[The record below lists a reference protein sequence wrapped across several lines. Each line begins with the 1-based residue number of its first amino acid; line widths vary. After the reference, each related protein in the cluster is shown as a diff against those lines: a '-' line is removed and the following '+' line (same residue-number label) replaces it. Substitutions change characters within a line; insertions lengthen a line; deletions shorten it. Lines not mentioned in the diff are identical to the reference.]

1 MLCEMIR
8 TETLGTAAQGLD
20 EAGSGGT
27 GSLWNLGL
35 EEDHVTRSCDGIGNL
50 GLEEMNIVGYGARER
65 VNGVK
70 KHKQLL
76 FKTQHPSDSPDAWS
90 KIDTLLHTA

>member
-8 TETLGTAAQGLD
+8 TETPGTAAQGLD
-20 EAGSGGT
+20 EARSG

-50 GLEEMNIVGYGARER
+50 GLEEMNVVGMGQGEI
-65 VNGVK
+65 GEG
-70 KHKQLL
+70 
-76 FKTQHPSDSPDAWS
+76 FG
-90 KIDTLLHTA
+90 I